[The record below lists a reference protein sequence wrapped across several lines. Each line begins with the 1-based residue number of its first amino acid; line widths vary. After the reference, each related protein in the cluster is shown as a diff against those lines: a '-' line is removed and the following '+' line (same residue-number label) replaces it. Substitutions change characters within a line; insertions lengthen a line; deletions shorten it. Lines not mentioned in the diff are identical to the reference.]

1 MPRLSLRRIRYLP
14 KISDGAIEPVLSDA
28 APLLA
33 CVYFEGAANGA
44 RPAPVRPRAPHP
56 TLLRLRTKA
65 LPLSQFASAQHVAVL
80 ACAWWHAGLA
90 IRAVFAN
97 LLPKNLR
104 PPQRQ
109 R

>member
-1 MPRLSLRRIRYLP
+1 MPRLSLRRIRYFP
-14 KISDGAIEPVLSDA
+14 KISDRAIEPVLSDA

-44 RPAPVRPRAPHP
+44 PPAPVRPRAPHP
-56 TLLRLRTKA
+56 ALLQLRTKA
-65 LPLSQFASAQHVAVL
+65 LPLSQSASLQRVAAL
-80 ACAWWHAGLA
+80 AGAWYRPGLA